1 MSLVTLEVGPSWK
14 LEVLRGVLE
23 ERGLLALVADSNPAP
38 NVKAQEARLQ
48 VVDGALDAAREILRE
63 ARATGFPP
71 TSM

>member
-23 ERGLLALVADSNPAP
+23 ERGLLALVADSNVAP
-38 NVKAQEARLQ
+38 SVKAPEASLQ
-48 VVDGALDAAREILRE
+48 VVDGALDAARQILRE

-71 TSM
+71 SSM